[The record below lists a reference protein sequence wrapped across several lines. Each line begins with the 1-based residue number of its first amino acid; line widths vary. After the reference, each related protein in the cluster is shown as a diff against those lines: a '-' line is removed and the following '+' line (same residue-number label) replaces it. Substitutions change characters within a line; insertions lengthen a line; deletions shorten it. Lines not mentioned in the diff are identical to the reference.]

1 MVQTD
6 APLVARGLAKH
17 FGAVHAVD
25 GLDLD
30 VHAGEVFGFLG
41 PNGAGKTTTI
51 RLFLDF
57 LRPTRGTVAVL
68 GGTAGDLGVRRRLGY
83 LPADLHVDPRYT
95 ASDLFAFLGHLRGG
109 FDRARLGV
117 LLERFDLDP
126 FRPLRDLSTGNR
138 RKVGIIQAFVHR
150 PELYILDEP
159 SSGLDPLLQHEF
171 LLLVRESVVEGATV
185 FLSSHVLPEVERV
198 ADRVGILRRGQL
210 VAVIDVA
217 ELRRRARQ
225 HIDLTVEGQ
234 ADIAVFDG
242 VPGIVHVRAHDGRV
256 RLVVEG
262 SVDAVLKAAARL
274 PVERISTEQ
283 ADLEDVFLEFYRS
296 GTQ

>member
-1 MVQTD
+1 VVRTD
-6 APLVARGLAKH
+6 APLVARGLSKH
-17 FGAVHAVD
+17 FGAVHAVE
-25 GLDLD
+25 DLD
-30 VHAGEVFGFLG
+30 MDVRAGEVFGFLG

-57 LRPTRGTVAVL
+57 LRPTRGAVAVL
-68 GGTAGDLGVRRRLGY
+68 GGTAGDLDVRRRLGY
-83 LPADLHVDPRYT
+83 LPADLHVDPGWT
-95 ASDLFAFLGHLRGG
+95 ASDLFAFLGHLRGESN
-109 FDRARLGV
+109 RARLGV

-126 FRPLRDLSTGNR
+126 SRPLRDLSTGNR
-138 RKVGIIQAFVHR
+138 RKVGIIQAFLHR

-171 LLLVRESVVEGATV
+171 LVLVRESVAEGATV
-185 FLSSHVLPEVERV
+185 FLSSHVLAEVERA

-225 HIDLTVEGQ
+225 HIDLTVEGK
-234 ADIAVFDG
+234 ADLAVFDG
-242 VPGIVHVRAHDGRV
+242 VPGVVHVSGHNGQV

-262 SVDAVLKAAARL
+262 SVDAVLKAAAGLRI
-274 PVERISTEQ
+274 ERITTEQ
-283 ADLEDVFLEFYRS
+283 VDLEDVFLEFYRS
-296 GTQ
+296 GTR